1 MRKVNFQYYESYPT
15 LVEIMFSKGKTTLK
29 NDLRVGVFNFLKE
42 ELQRQTEV
50 GTSSGHTTVAGTV
63 MAPKEG
69 ENLISGNYVQA
80 RSHGEGELGKR
91 WN

>member
-1 MRKVNFQYYESYPT
+1 M
-15 LVEIMFSKGKTTLK
+15 
-29 NDLRVGVFNFLKE
+29 
-42 ELQRQTEV
+42 